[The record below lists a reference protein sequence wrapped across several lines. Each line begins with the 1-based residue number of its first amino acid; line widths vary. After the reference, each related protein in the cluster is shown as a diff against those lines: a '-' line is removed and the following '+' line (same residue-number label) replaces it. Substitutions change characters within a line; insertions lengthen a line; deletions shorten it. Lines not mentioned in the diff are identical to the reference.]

1 MLIPIITNLFSLVRQ
16 MHLEELHWW
25 YHSEEDKAVGFVAG
39 FVYDFKGFTAEALS
53 GLKER
58 GDWRLRVSGKSI

>member
-1 MLIPIITNLFSLVRQ
+1 